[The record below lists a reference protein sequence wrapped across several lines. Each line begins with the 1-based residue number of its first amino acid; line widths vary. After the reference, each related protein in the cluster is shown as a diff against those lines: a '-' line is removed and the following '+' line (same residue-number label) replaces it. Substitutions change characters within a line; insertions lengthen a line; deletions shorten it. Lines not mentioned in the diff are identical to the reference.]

1 MTSML
6 AFVLILSGAATPSFT
21 PELLWKAWSSARF
34 VTTPAPCLDHATLV
48 AHIEELE
55 ARHRGRLSVQEVGR
69 SVEGRAIHLLSLGRG
84 PRRVLLW
91 SQMHGDEPSATPALL
106 DMADYLLSSRDPAA
120 GALLEG
126 ATLLLLPMLNPDG
139 AERYARSNA
148 QAIDINRD
156 ALRLATPE
164 GRLLKAV
171 RDRFR
176 PELGFN
182 LHDQDRRTT
191 VGETGRLATVALLA
205 VAGDAE
211 GTMTP
216 GRARARR
223 VCAAIARSL
232 QPFVPGGVA
241 RYDEDWNPRAFGDNI
256 TAWGT
261 PVVLMESG
269 GLPPGWGHPDL
280 TRLNFVGLL
289 SALSLLVKDD
299 LADEDP
305 LLYENLQRNSDGDW
319 VDVLVSGGTVWQ
331 PGAGPP
337 YRADV
342 AFDRLDADPV
352 VAGCDDAV
360 SGPSTIL
367 GIGDGHLLHARRTV
381 DATGR
386 LVVPA
391 FAVSVRGTAAE
402 GWLDQEALG
411 ALGRLGVATV
421 RWHVPSPGQE
431 SARAVAA
438 RRKGPGLPSVE
449 VVAMESASC
458 LLEVDG
464 PPSRPESPQL
474 DAALDA
480 LTLGRW
486 RSGVAGRSPAE
497 VLGALTSCSTAERA
511 VPRLAPAAPG
521 SLLLLRQLLRVPPA
535 SGPASVAVPT
545 LSELREADE
554 LAIDAVFIDGREPP
568 PARR

>member
-1 MTSML
+1 MQSML
-6 AFVLILSGAATPSFT
+6 AFVLMLSGAATPSFA
-21 PELLWKAWSSARF
+21 PELLWKAWPTARF
-34 VTTPAPCLDHATLV
+34 VPTPAPCLDHATLV
-48 AHIEELE
+48 AHIEKLE
-55 ARHRGRLSVQEVGR
+55 ARHPGRLSVQEVGR

-120 GALLEG
+120 LALLEG
-126 ATLLLLPMLNPDG
+126 TTLLLLPLLNPDG
-139 AERYARSNA
+139 AERYSRSNA

-164 GRLLKAV
+164 ARVLKAV

-205 VAGDAE
+205 VAGDAV

-261 PVVLMESG
+261 PVVLMETG
-269 GLPPGWGHPDL
+269 GLPPGLGYADL

-305 LLYENLQRNSDGDW
+305 VLYESLERNNDGDW

-342 AFDRLDADPV
+342 AFDRLDTDPV
-352 VAGCDDAV
+352 AAGCDDAV
-360 SGPSTIL
+360 RGPSTIL
-367 GIGDGHLLHARRTV
+367 EIGDGHLLHAGRTV

-391 FAVSVRGTAAE
+391 FARLGPGDFSGGVARRGGPRRPRPSGRGNGPMACGFSRPGERQGVGGSAKGPGTP
-402 GWLDQEALG
+402 
-411 ALGRLGVATV
+411 LGRGGRDGERL
-421 RWHVPSPGQE
+421 VPPG
-431 SARAVAA
+431 SGRAPVSSRVPAA
-438 RRKGPGLPSVE
+438 RRGTRCSHAGAVALP
-449 VVAMESASC
+449 C
-458 LLEVDG
+458 L
-464 PPSRPESPQL
+464 R
-474 DAALDA
+474 
-480 LTLGRW
+480 
-486 RSGVAGRSPAE
+486 
-497 VLGALTSCSTAERA
+497 
-511 VPRLAPAAPG
+511 AAPG
-521 SLLLLRQLLRVPPA
+521 RGPRGVDLLLDR
-535 SGPASVAVPT
+535 
-545 LSELREADE
+545 
-554 LAIDAVFIDGREPP
+554 
-568 PARR
+568 